1 MRTYL
6 ILTTVIILNI
16 HLSPAQDNNYP
27 DLWKKVENLENEGLT
42 KSALEA
48 VETIQEKASKEKNVN
63 QKIKSLLY
71 VSKYAL
77 ILEEDAQLS
86 IINNFKEEIAN
97 SKSPEKNIIESL
109 LANLYWQYFQQNR
122 WRFYERTHTSEKVD
136 AKDFQTWDL
145 QTIFNEI
152 QTHFQNS
159 LENAELLKKENLNK
173 YDPLLLL
180 QQIPKLSGPPCMI

>member
-27 DLWKKVENLENEGLT
+27 DLWKKVENLVNEGLT
-42 KSALEA
+42 KSDLEV
-48 VETIQEKASKEKNVN
+48 VETIQKKASKEKNVN
-63 QKIKSLLY
+63 RKIKSLLY
-71 VSKYAL
+71 ASKYTL

-109 LANLYWQYFQQNR
+109 LANL
-122 WRFYERTHTSEKVD
+122 
-136 AKDFQTWDL
+136 
-145 QTIFNEI
+145 
-152 QTHFQNS
+152 
-159 LENAELLKKENLNK
+159 
-173 YDPLLLL
+173 
-180 QQIPKLSGPPCMI
+180 